1 MTSIG
6 GGSGGDSEDAGGDFH
21 PSRICGAAGMKI
33 SLAGGSCTGMPADL
47 SLPRES
53 GLTRAVLSIID
64 SPDLASL
71 ADALIP
77 PLSVGFITPR
87 LVHGLNNSLVS
98 IVGNLEL
105 ADSCD
110 FTGAEAAKMCEGARD
125 AALMMADRVRS
136 LASMAAWTS
145 NGISGRESP
154 LMDLSGVA
162 GGRSIDVRIDWPAW
176 SFRFSNACLGLSTA
190 CFMAVERSGS
200 VEVRPDGDGLR
211 IDWARASARD
221 GGEDM
226 RNYAVALLVA
236 LAAQSAFRAGG
247 FVRIDSW
254 GETSGGIRL
263 SRRGDGSD

>member
-6 GGSGGDSEDAGGDFH
+6 GGFGGDSEDAGGDFH
-21 PSRICGAAGMKI
+21 PSRICVAAGMKI

-53 GLTRAVLSIID
+53 GLTRAVLSILD

-110 FTGAEAAKMCEGARD
+110 FTGAEAAKMCEGARN

-211 IDWARASARD
+211 MDWARAVAWD

-236 LAAQSAFRAGG
+236 LAAQSAFQAGG
-247 FVRIDSW
+247 CIRIDSW

-263 SRRGDGSD
+263 SKKR